1 MKEAFGGIINI
12 VFVSVFLLII
22 IGTLGLV
29 VSYTKAFK
37 AKNIIISTIEQY
49 DGYGCGY
56 DENRMRTTNND
67 EQLACMSKINKE
79 LDKLGFYPNPV
90 SCSNPYNSDDNKRYC
105 YVYEYSDVKNNK
117 KKHIMS
123 IETTVDVHFPIVSNI
138 LGFSVFRISGDTRV
152 LSDRN

>member
-12 VFVSVFLLII
+12 VFVSVFLLIV
-22 IGTLGLV
+22 IGVLGLV

-49 DGYGCGY
+49 DGYGCGLNEKRLY
-56 DENRMRTTNND
+56 SNSVNTS
-67 EQLACMSKINKE
+67 CMEKINKE

-90 SCSNPYNSDDNKRYC
+90 SCSNPYHSDANKRYC

-117 KKHIMS
+117 KRHIMS